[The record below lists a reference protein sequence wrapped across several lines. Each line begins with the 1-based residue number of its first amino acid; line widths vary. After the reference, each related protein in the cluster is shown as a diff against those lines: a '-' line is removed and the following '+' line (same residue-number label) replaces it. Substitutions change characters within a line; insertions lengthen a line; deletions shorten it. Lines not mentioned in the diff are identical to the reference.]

1 MPEKVQIKTKTIIV
15 EAEDIELRTVNKSG
29 NGAVI
34 PYLKKYIGKE
44 VYVILKE
51 NCKTK

>member
-1 MPEKVQIKTKTIIV
+1 MKIKTKDLV
-15 EAEDIELRTVNKSG
+15 LEPGNIEIKTVVKSG

-34 PYLKKYIGKE
+34 PYTKKYIGKE

-51 NCKTK
+51 KCRTE

>member
-1 MPEKVQIKTKTIIV
+1 MKIKTKNLII
-15 EAEDIELRTVNKSG
+15 EPGNIEIKTVVKSG

-34 PYLKKYIGKE
+34 PYTKKYIGKE

-51 NCKTK
+51 KCKTE

>member
-1 MPEKVQIKTKTIIV
+1 MKIKTKDLIL
-15 EAEDIELRTVNKSG
+15 EPGSIEIKTVVKSG

-34 PYLKKYIGKE
+34 PYTKKYIGKE

-51 NCKTK
+51 KCKTE